1 MLNLDPDHRITTI
14 EALAHPYLAQY
25 SDPEDE
31 PTAEEFDQSLEEK
44 DLDIQSW
51 KSESCWYFLWADWR
65 PKKYCNQIELFSWN
79 FWILM

>member
-31 PTAEEFDQSLEEK
+31 PTADKFDQSPEEK
-44 DLDIQSW
+44 DLDIQAW
-51 KSESCWYFLWADWR
+51 KSG
-65 PKKYCNQIELFSWN
+65 LFSE
-79 FWILM
+79 ILIDTDWYISIKLNLLRRNIWTR